1 MKLFN
6 PYINKSNLPFF
17 IAEIGINHNGDL
29 GTAKQLIDMAADAGC
44 HAVKFQKRDIDTV
57 YTQEY
62 LEGER
67 ESPWGTTQREQ
78 KQGLEFDQQDY
89 DIINDYCDLKGILWS
104 ASAWDIESQKFLQQ
118 YDLSFNKVAS
128 AMLTHHELL
137 QVVAAEKR
145 HTFISTGMA
154 TFEDIDKAVLI
165 FRDNNCPF
173 TLFHCVSTYP
183 CAEEDCNLRVMATLQ
198 RRYGCPVGYS
208 GHESDTF
215 PSVLATAN
223 GAAAIERHI
232 TLDREMWGSDHLASV
247 EPQGLIKLVK
257 GIRELESAHGDGKK
271 VVYESELPI
280 IDKLRRI
287 G

>member
-6 PYINKSNLPFF
+6 PYKNKSNLPFF

-29 GTAKQLIDMAADAGC
+29 ATAKQLIDMAADAGC

-62 LEGER
+62 LAGER
-67 ESPWGTTQREQ
+67 ESPWGTTQRDQ
-78 KQGLEFDQQDY
+78 KEGLEFDKQDY
-89 DIINDYCDLKGILWS
+89 DIINDYCDIKGILWS

-118 YDLSFNKVAS
+118 YNLSFNKVAS

-137 QVVAAEKR
+137 EVVASEKR
-145 HTFISTGMA
+145 HAFISTGMA
-154 TFEDIDKAVLI
+154 TFEDIDKAVTI
-165 FRDNNCPF
+165 FRDSSCPF

-183 CAEEDCNLRVMATLQ
+183 CAEEDCNLRVMAHLQ
-198 RRYGCPVGYS
+198 RRYGCPEGYS

-232 TLDREMWGSDHLASV
+232 TLDKDMYGSDQSASING
-247 EPQGLIKLVK
+247 EELSHLIKQISRVK
-257 GIRELESAHGDGKK
+257 SIMGNGEKTFSDAEKTVA
-271 VVYESELPI
+271 
-280 IDKLRRI
+280 DKLRYF
-287 G
+287 

>member
-6 PYINKSNLPFF
+6 PYKNKSNLPFF

-29 GTAKQLIDMAADAGC
+29 ATAKQLIDMAADAGC

-62 LEGER
+62 LAGER
-67 ESPWGTTQREQ
+67 ESPWGTTQRDQ
-78 KQGLEFDQQDY
+78 KEGLEFDKQDY
-89 DIINDYCDLKGILWS
+89 DIINDYCDIKGILWS

-118 YDLSFNKVAS
+118 YNLSFNKVAS

-137 QVVAAEKR
+137 EVVASEKR
-145 HTFISTGMA
+145 HAFISTGMA
-154 TFEDIDKAVLI
+154 TFEDIDKAVTI
-165 FRDNNCPF
+165 FRDSSCPF

-183 CAEEDCNLRVMATLQ
+183 CAEEDCNLRVMANLQ

-232 TLDREMWGSDHLASV
+232 TLDKDMYGSDQSASINGEELSHLIEQISR
-247 EPQGLIKLVK
+247 VK
-257 GIRELESAHGDGKK
+257 SIMGNGEKTFSDAEKTVA
-271 VVYESELPI
+271 
-280 IDKLRRI
+280 DKLRYF
-287 G
+287 

>member
-6 PYINKSNLPFF
+6 PYKNKSNLPFF

-29 GTAKQLIDMAADAGC
+29 ATAKQLIDMAADAGC

-62 LEGER
+62 LAGER
-67 ESPWGTTQREQ
+67 ESPWGTTQRDQ
-78 KQGLEFDQQDY
+78 KEGLEFDKQDY
-89 DIINDYCDLKGILWS
+89 DIINDYCDIKGILWS

-118 YDLSFNKVAS
+118 YNLSFNKVAS

-137 QVVAAEKR
+137 EVVASEKR
-145 HTFISTGMA
+145 HAFISTGMA
-154 TFEDIDKAVLI
+154 TFEDIDKAVTI
-165 FRDNNCPF
+165 FRDSNCPF

-183 CAEEDCNLRVMATLQ
+183 CAEEDCNLRVMANLQ

-232 TLDREMWGSDHLASV
+232 TLDKDMYGSDQSASINGEELSHLIEQISR
-247 EPQGLIKLVK
+247 VK
-257 GIRELESAHGDGKK
+257 SIMGNGEKTFSDAEKTVA
-271 VVYESELPI
+271 
-280 IDKLRRI
+280 DKLRYF
-287 G
+287 

>member
-232 TLDREMWGSDHLASV
+232 TLDKEMYGSDQSASINAEELNHLMTQISR
-247 EPQGLIKLVK
+247 VK
-257 GIRELESAHGDGKK
+257 AVMGNGEKTFSDAEKTVA
-271 VVYESELPI
+271 
-280 IDKLRRI
+280 DKLRYF
-287 G
+287 